1 MARTVTRV
9 RATMRAIF
17 VASLL
22 LWASVALAQDTACR
36 ASFTTGDGRSW
47 TAVGTGRWSV
57 ATRTVE
63 RASCRSCVGSHTEHT
78 VRAAFEDGP
87 IEAVA
92 FTADVVGGRTSFTLG
107 AGGYPARSNLSV
119 TFRGETDPVELTG
132 TVELEGHHLRYRGF
146 EAPRAGRVRE
156 LAVRFE

>member
-1 MARTVTRV
+1 MALAVTRV
-9 RATMRAIF
+9 GATMRTSS

-22 LWASVALAQDTACR
+22 LWASVVLAQDTACR
-36 ASFTTGDGRSW
+36 ASFTTDDGRTW
-47 TAVGTGRWSV
+47 TVGGTGRWSV
-57 ATRTVE
+57 ATHTVE

-78 VRAAFEDGP
+78 VRATFEDGP

-107 AGGYPARSNLSV
+107 HAGYPARSNLSV
-119 TFRGETDPVELTG
+119 SFRGEAGPVELTG
-132 TVELEGHHLRYRGF
+132 TMELEGHHLRYRAF

-156 LAVRFE
+156 LLVRFE